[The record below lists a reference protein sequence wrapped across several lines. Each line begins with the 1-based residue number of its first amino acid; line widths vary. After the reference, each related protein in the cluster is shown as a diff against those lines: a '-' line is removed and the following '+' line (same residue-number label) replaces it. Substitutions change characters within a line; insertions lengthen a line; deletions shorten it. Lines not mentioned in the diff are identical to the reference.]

1 LLLTLLAGLA
11 ALPACDY
18 FSPKRPNPDMGEPVA
33 RVGSKFLY
41 KNDLDALGFTPASP
55 DDSVRMM
62 SDYIDSWIRRQ
73 LMLSYALDNL
83 PPEKLNIDREVND
96 YRESLII
103 YLYEREYL
111 AQNLDTVVSTAQA
124 REFYEEN
131 LDNFNL
137 ATDLVR
143 LNWVKV
149 PADAPRQD
157 SLRRWIA
164 STDPPEQV
172 SLNRYIS
179 QYAVDYNLTDS
190 LWLTVAQSA
199 TLSPFLAEQYDL
211 STPQVI
217 DFVESNYHW
226 YFHLKEF
233 KIKESTAPFEY
244 VLPEVERMI
253 LNRRKLRLKKEFND
267 NIYKDAAK
275 RNTFETF

>member
-1 LLLTLLAGLA
+1 MLLALLAGLA
-11 ALPACDY
+11 VLPACDY
-18 FSPKRPNPDMGEPVA
+18 FRPKQSNPDMGEPVA

-41 KNDLDALGFTPASP
+41 KKDLDALGFTPASP
-55 DDSVRMM
+55 EDSVRMM
-62 SDYIDSWIRRQ
+62 SDYMDSWIRRQ
-73 LMLSYALDNL
+73 LMLAYALDNL

-103 YLYEREYL
+103 FIYEREYL
-111 AQNLDTVVSTAQA
+111 AQNLDTVVSTTQS
-124 REFYEEN
+124 REFYDEN
-131 LDNFNL
+131 LDNFSL
-137 ATDLVR
+137 ATDLVH

-164 STDPPEQV
+164 STELREQARL
-172 SLNRYIS
+172 SRYIS

-190 LWLTVAQSA
+190 LWLTVAQTA
-199 TLSPFLAEQYDL
+199 KLSPFLAERYDL
-211 STPQVI
+211 SKPQVI
-217 DFVESNYHW
+217 DFVESNFHW
-226 YFHLKEF
+226 YFHLSEF

-275 RNTFETF
+275 SNTFETF

>member
-1 LLLTLLAGLA
+1 MLLTLVAGLA
-11 ALPACDY
+11 VLPACDY
-18 FSPKRPNPDMGEPVA
+18 FSPKRTNPEAGEPVA
-33 RVGSKFLY
+33 RVGGRYLY
-41 KNDLDALGFTPASP
+41 KKDLAALGFTPATP
-55 DDSVRMM
+55 EDSMRMV

-73 LMLSYALDNL
+73 LMLSYALENL
-83 PPEKLNIDREVND
+83 PPEKLNIDREVTD

-103 YLYEREYL
+103 FIYEREYL

-124 REFYEEN
+124 REFYDEN
-131 LDNFNL
+131 LDNFSL

-157 SLRRWIA
+157 SLRRWVA
-164 STDPPEQV
+164 STDPREQTRL
-172 SLNRYIS
+172 SHYIA

-190 LWLTVAQSA
+190 LWLTVAQTA
-199 TLSPFLAEQYDL
+199 TLSPFLTEQYDL

-217 DFVESNYHW
+217 DFVESTFHW
-226 YFHLKEF
+226 YFHLSEF

-275 RNTFETF
+275 SNTFETF